1 MRPEFSRLERPIIV
15 NIDRLL
21 MLLVFVQVLPEI
33 LEIKELLARS
43 TGGMLQSSLKTM
55 EKATF
60 SVTSDNLRE
69 GLFKL
74 LLLLLVFVLLV
85 GKPRVALDLVED
97 VRLEAFSHL
106 VDVADLVL
114 VLS

>member
-1 MRPEFSRLERPIIV
+1 MTCQV
-15 NIDRLL
+15 NRGHVAVVVEDDGEGHLL
-21 MLLVFVQVLPEI
+21 CHLGQPGGGNVQDV
-33 LEIKELLARS
+33 
-43 TGGMLQSSLKTM
+43 
-55 EKATF
+55 
-60 SVTSDNLRE
+60 VV
-69 GLFKL
+69 
-74 LLLLLVFVLLV
+74 VFVLLV

>member
-1 MRPEFSRLERPIIV
+1 
-15 NIDRLL
+15 
-21 MLLVFVQVLPEI
+21 
-33 LEIKELLARS
+33 
-43 TGGMLQSSLKTM
+43 MLQSSLKTM

-60 SVTSDNLRE
+60 SVTWDNLGE
-69 GLFKL
+69 GTVK
-74 LLLLLVFVLLV
+74 LLLLLVFRFALLV

-97 VRLEAFSHL
+97 VSLEAFSHL